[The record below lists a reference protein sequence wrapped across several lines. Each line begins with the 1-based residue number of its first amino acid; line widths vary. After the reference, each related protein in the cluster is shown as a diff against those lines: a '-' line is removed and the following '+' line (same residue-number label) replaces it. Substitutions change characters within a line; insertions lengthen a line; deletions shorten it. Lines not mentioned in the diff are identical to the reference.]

1 MSEPAES
8 IYNWIVPDP
17 VRPEKPPMYHS
28 KFPPTQPPTGS
39 TLRIGS
45 KNTTGHAMMGAELKG
60 TVRPD
65 AFLMSHSQDVVLR
78 A

>member
-1 MSEPAES
+1 MADSAES

-17 VRPEKPPMYHS
+17 VRPEKAPMYKS

-39 TLRIGS
+39 TLRLGS
-45 KNTTGHAMMGAELKG
+45 QNKFGHASMGTELKG

-65 AFLMSHSQDVVLR
+65 AFLKKHEKDKPLR